1 MTNYKTAI
9 LISGMHRSG
18 TSSVAGIIGMLGA
31 ALPVTLLLPQR
42 DNLRG
47 FFESGR
53 ILQLNERI
61 LATAGTYWYDWRA
74 LDNDWAANP
83 LCAGYLEEAEQ
94 ILAEEYGDARLIVV
108 KDPRFSRLLSFWSRA
123 LELSGFRVCHIIP
136 LRHPAEVA
144 ESIARRDRLPHVV
157 TRLSWTRHLLDA
169 ERYSRGMPRAFL
181 EWDTLMRDWEV
192 TLRTVGEQLSVT
204 WPQLGD
210 AVRARVDEFLVPDLR
225 HHRTD
230 AASQVVDAGSDYS
243 EQVYEILRQLVK
255 DPASQAVQGRI
266 DAIRRNYAGAERS
279 FAPLITEIEASLQR
293 VDAER
298 QNLGGMIE
306 VARGQLESTGQILA
320 ETAARL
326 AVEQECVAQTTAR
339 LQAALEDRDR
349 TAIELAAAVRDRDTA
364 RSRWMATTAELE
376 QTRKRL
382 KEAIQERDALALS
395 VQEKAAQIANIEQHL
410 EDSRE
415 RARSAEDRLDLLR
428 NRTGWQRLMGVF
440 RVEDRLYRSDF
451 QDQEVDRTR
460 PRWSLGAPALNRPA
474 ALLSLRELLA
484 LNGIEFLVAAYGR
497 LLKRLPDD
505 SGISHYL
512 PRLMDGAPK
521 VQLLGELAASGEARA
536 LGTHVPGLAIAV
548 LRARL
553 SRVPLL
559 GLVIAALTG
568 ADGNSAMER
577 RLRGIDQTLR
587 AGGDAAGAVQGEQPV
602 PNSLEA
608 LLRLQGRAF
617 LDAAYRAIM
626 RREPDATG
634 TAFYLPRLRNGV
646 AKMQI
651 LGELA
656 GSHEARDQGTPL
668 PGLQGA
674 LLAYRLGKLPLLG
687 WLLRR
692 VAPVEGDSELETRL
706 RAVEQSLHSDV
717 EPADSAGT
725 PASAADTPAP
735 LLTRRVPL
743 EDLTGLRRLVMD
755 SGLFDEQWYRA
766 QPPGLGEDEDPL
778 DHYLNKGWLE
788 GRSPS
793 EKFNGET
800 YLYWYPDVRKIGANP
815 LAHYLQH
822 GKKERRRYLAL
833 AEAEQLGLLKPI
845 PVTDARIACLK
856 AVDVRGEAAV
866 FVTHSPDGLIKPHV
880 VFYLSALH
888 RHGIGVVLLIVA
900 DCPVEPLP
908 DEQLDLLAGVYVRE
922 NKGYDFAAWAHV
934 LQLHPELFAAPILYF
949 LNDSIFGP
957 LNEVKFSTLLER
969 IRASDSDF
977 IGLTDSEEHE
987 WHMQSYFLACKNA
1000 ALSSAA
1006 FHRFI
1011 NGISSLA
1018 DKDDVIRNYELK
1030 FAAYVR
1036 DRGLKVEVV
1045 FDAPYT
1051 ANPERPHNK
1060 TLFYW
1065 KGLIEEGFPFVKV
1078 GAIRRDDPLIDIDD
1092 WEAIL
1097 TREGYDTQLVEK
1109 TLTLTAKPVGAVAK
1123 PAKAQRHELLAV
1135 PVTWPRAAD
1144 APLKVALIGPWNY
1157 DNGLGFASRG
1167 YLAALWHTNFLV
1179 NIHPIRT
1186 PFHIHRQM
1194 APMVEYRS
1202 FSGDADLVI
1211 VHLNP
1216 DGWFSVLTDEQR
1228 AIIARAGKVV
1238 GAWVWE
1244 TQNIPENWYPGFDS
1258 VHAIWAPSKYCA
1270 EVFASASRAPVEVVP
1285 YFIAVRPP
1293 SLDTVRWEALR
1304 RDLEIELGQRMI
1316 LYCFDGASYLVRKNP
1331 GALVAAFERS
1341 GLAADGWL
1349 LVLKTKNLFDSPAQG
1364 QQLSELVGRTPGVRL
1379 INQSY
1384 DPALM
1389 DVLMNIAD
1397 IYASPHCSE
1406 GFGMTIAEA
1415 MALGKVV
1422 VATDFAGSRDF
1433 VDETCGYPVPY
1444 RLHALTEDYGHYL
1457 SGSVWADVDQEAL
1470 AALLRTAA
1478 DRVVRGDHSIGRA
1491 ARGRILQ
1498 HYSPQAIGDAM
1509 QRAAAALFGA

>member
-1 MTNYKTAI
+1 
-9 LISGMHRSG
+9 
-18 TSSVAGIIGMLGA
+18 
-31 ALPVTLLLPQR
+31 
-42 DNLRG
+42 
-47 FFESGR
+47 
-53 ILQLNERI
+53 
-61 LATAGTYWYDWRA
+61 
-74 LDNDWAANP
+74 
-83 LCAGYLEEAEQ
+83 
-94 ILAEEYGDARLIVV
+94 
-108 KDPRFSRLLSFWSRA
+108 
-123 LELSGFRVCHIIP
+123 
-136 LRHPAEVA
+136 
-144 ESIARRDRLPHVV
+144 
-157 TRLSWTRHLLDA
+157 
-169 ERYSRGMPRAFL
+169 
-181 EWDTLMRDWEV
+181 
-192 TLRTVGEQLSVT
+192 
-204 WPQLGD
+204 
-210 AVRARVDEFLVPDLR
+210 
-225 HHRTD
+225 
-230 AASQVVDAGSDYS
+230 
-243 EQVYEILRQLVK
+243 
-255 DPASQAVQGRI
+255 
-266 DAIRRNYAGAERS
+266 
-279 FAPLITEIEASLQR
+279 
-293 VDAER
+293 
-298 QNLGGMIE
+298 
-306 VARGQLESTGQILA
+306 
-320 ETAARL
+320 
-326 AVEQECVAQTTAR
+326 
-339 LQAALEDRDR
+339 
-349 TAIELAAAVRDRDTA
+349 
-364 RSRWMATTAELE
+364 
-376 QTRKRL
+376 
-382 KEAIQERDALALS
+382 
-395 VQEKAAQIANIEQHL
+395 
-410 EDSRE
+410 
-415 RARSAEDRLDLLR
+415 
-428 NRTGWQRLMGVF
+428 
-440 RVEDRLYRSDF
+440 
-451 QDQEVDRTR
+451 
-460 PRWSLGAPALNRPA
+460 
-474 ALLSLRELLA
+474 
-484 LNGIEFLVAAYGR
+484 
-497 LLKRLPDD
+497 
-505 SGISHYL
+505 
-512 PRLMDGAPK
+512 
-521 VQLLGELAASGEARA
+521 
-536 LGTHVPGLAIAV
+536 
-548 LRARL
+548 
-553 SRVPLL
+553 
-559 GLVIAALTG
+559 
-568 ADGNSAMER
+568 
-577 RLRGIDQTLR
+577 
-587 AGGDAAGAVQGEQPV
+587 
-602 PNSLEA
+602 
-608 LLRLQGRAF
+608 
-617 LDAAYRAIM
+617 
-626 RREPDATG
+626 
-634 TAFYLPRLRNGV
+634 
-646 AKMQI
+646 
-651 LGELA
+651 
-656 GSHEARDQGTPL
+656 
-668 PGLQGA
+668 
-674 LLAYRLGKLPLLG
+674 
-687 WLLRR
+687 
-692 VAPVEGDSELETRL
+692 
-706 RAVEQSLHSDV
+706 
-717 EPADSAGT
+717 
-725 PASAADTPAP
+725 
-735 LLTRRVPL
+735 
-743 EDLTGLRRLVMD
+743 
-755 SGLFDEQWYRA
+755 
-766 QPPGLGEDEDPL
+766 
-778 DHYLNKGWLE
+778 
-788 GRSPS
+788 
-793 EKFNGET
+793 
-800 YLYWYPDVRKIGANP
+800 
-815 LAHYLQH
+815 
-822 GKKERRRYLAL
+822 
-833 AEAEQLGLLKPI
+833 
-845 PVTDARIACLK
+845 VTDARIACLK

-1364 QQLSELVGRTPGVRL
+1364 QQLSELVARTPGVRL